1 MSRSSLRRFCSQVTQ
16 AAFPDLYAQQQ
27 GRVASVSLVGPPNAG
42 KSSLSNALIEHRV
55 SAVSR
60 KVNTTRSC
68 PTGVYTRHD
77 RQLMLCDTPGLVERA
92 FLNTLKGARREVS
105 SAAWGTAIDTDF
117 GLFVV
122 DASRSKKYLH
132 YYAGIAGQLAE
143 IRHAHFSRLHS
154 EYIESQ
160 AQTPQDG
167 PAAIPA
173 VVKDQPLG
181 NCVLVLNKSDVVR
194 SSIRMMAVEDFLSQN
209 IPNFEDRFHS
219 KVFVTSASRGV
230 GVDELRDYLL
240 EAAPPSELVAPP
252 GVPFLDDELDLIR
265 QHLWEKLLHRL
276 HQEIPYKC
284 KFINNSFRAAANGD
298 IHVSETIRAP
308 SKSTCYMI
316 VGSGGDVLRWIKE
329 ATEKSVSEVL
339 GKNVELK
346 LTVTFAKKKRVYA
359 D

>member
-1 MSRSSLRRFCSQVTQ
+1 
-16 AAFPDLYAQQQ
+16 
-27 GRVASVSLVGPPNAG
+27 
-42 KSSLSNALIEHRV
+42 
-55 SAVSR
+55 
-60 KVNTTRSC
+60 
-68 PTGVYTRHD
+68 
-77 RQLMLCDTPGLVERA
+77 MLCDTPGLVERA
-92 FLNTLKGARREVS
+92 FLSTLKGARREVS

-117 GLFVV
+117 ALFIV
-122 DASRSKKYLH
+122 DASRSKKYMH
-132 YYAGIAGQLAE
+132 YYAGIAGQLAD
-143 IRHAHFSRLHS
+143 IRHGHFSRLHS

-160 AQTPQDG
+160 TQTPQG
-167 PAAIPA
+167 ELATVPAI
-173 VVKDQPLG
+173 VEGQPLG

-194 SSIRMMAVEDFLSQN
+194 STVRTMAVEDFLTQN

-219 KVFVTSASRGV
+219 KVFVISASRGV

-240 EAAPPSELVAPP
+240 EAAPPSDLIAPP

-265 QHLWEKLLHRL
+265 QHLWEKLLHRV

-284 KFINNSFRAAANGD
+284 QFINNSFRVDTNGD

-329 ATEKSVSEVL
+329 RTEKSVSEVL
-339 GKNVELK
+339 GKNVHLK
-346 LTVTFAKKKRVYA
+346 LTVTFAKKKHVYA